1 MRISTVIKTLLAATA
16 VAPMLAHAES
26 TTTTGAGA
34 LNVTAHVD
42 FQITIPKLVFLR
54 VGTGTGALVGGGYAN
69 NATVDQITW
78 APTPATVGTG
88 VMAGTGGD
96 LTGGVETAAVY
107 ANGNGNVTLSCTTTG
122 PLNDGAAGDT
132 ISYSTITTATATLT
146 SAVALPVCPLADTTT
161 NSVVIAPVAKVV
173 SRDAKWTYTYSN
185 ATIPPAGTYG
195 GGGAANTGAGRVT
208 YTAAIP

>member
-1 MRISTVIKTLLAATA
+1 MRISTVIKALLAATA

-26 TTTTGAGA
+26 STTSGAGA

-54 VGTGTGALVGGGYAN
+54 VGTGTGTLGGGYAN

-122 PLNDGAAGDT
+122 PLNDGAGDT
-132 ISYSTITTATATLT
+132 ISYSTITTATATLS
-146 SAVALPVCPLADTTT
+146 SAVALTVCVLADGAT
-161 NSVVIAPVAKVV
+161 NNFVLAPVAKVV

-185 ATIPPAGTYG
+185 AAIPPAGVYG
-195 GGGAANTGAGRVT
+195 GGGAGNTGAGRVT

>member
-1 MRISTVIKTLLAATA
+1 MRISTVIKALLAATA

-26 TTTTGAGA
+26 STATGAGA

-54 VGTGTGALVGGGYAN
+54 IGTGTGTLAGGYAN

-78 APTPATVGTG
+78 APTPAQVGTG

-96 LTGGVETAAVY
+96 LTGGVETAAVF

-122 PLNDGAAGDT
+122 PLNDGAGDT
-132 ISYSTITTATATLT
+132 ISYSTITLGTVALT
-146 SAVALPVCPLADTTT
+146 SALALPVCPLADAAT
-161 NSVVIAPVAKVV
+161 NNVVLAPVAKVV
-173 SRDAKWTYTYSN
+173 SRDAKWSYSYSN
-185 ATIPPAGTYG
+185 GTIPPAGTYG
-195 GGGAANTGAGRVT
+195 GGGAGNTGAGRVT

>member
-1 MRISTVIKTLLAATA
+1 MTAAT
-16 VAPMLAHAES
+16 PLLCRAES
-26 TTTTGAGA
+26 NLQSAASPLTA
-34 LNVTAHVD
+34 TAHVD

-54 VGTGTGALVGGGYAN
+54 VGTGTGTLGGGYAN
-69 NATVDQITW
+69 NAVVDQITW
-78 APTPATVGTG
+78 APTPANVGTG

-132 ISYSTITTATATLT
+132 ISYATITTTASVLT
-146 SAVALPVCPLADTTT
+146 SATALPACVLADAAT
-161 NSVVIAPVAKVV
+161 NNQVIAPVAKVV

>member
-88 VMAGTGGD
+88 VMGGTGGD

>member
-1 MRISTVIKTLLAATA
+1 MHRRSPAPAASISHSVSPGFLYSCRDLATMRISTVIKALLAATA

-26 TTTTGAGA
+26 STTTGAGA

-122 PLNDGAAGDT
+122 PLNDGAGDT
-132 ISYSTITTATATLT
+132 ISYTTITTATATLT
-146 SAVALPVCPLADTTT
+146 SA
-161 NSVVIAPVAKVV
+161 
-173 SRDAKWTYTYSN
+173 
-185 ATIPPAGTYG
+185 
-195 GGGAANTGAGRVT
+195 AA
-208 YTAAIP
+208 

>member
-88 VMAGTGGD
+88 VMGGTGGD

-185 ATIPPAGTYG
+185 ATIPPADTYG

>member
-26 TTTTGAGA
+26 STATGAGA
-34 LNVTAHVD
+34 LNVTAHFD
-42 FQITIPKLVFLR
+42 FQITIPKFVFLR
-54 VGTGTGALVGGGYAN
+54 IGTGTGTLAGGYAN

-96 LTGGVETAAVY
+96 LLNGTETAAVY

-122 PLNDGAAGDT
+122 QLNDGAGDN
-132 ISYSTITTATATLT
+132 ISYATITTTATTLT
-146 SAVALPVCPLADTTT
+146 SATALPVCVLPDGTT
-161 NSVVIAPVAKVV
+161 NNVVVPAVAKVV
-173 SRDAKWTYTYSN
+173 SRDAKWAYTYSN

-195 GGGAANTGAGRVT
+195 GGGAGNTGAGRVT

>member
-54 VGTGTGALVGGGYAN
+54 IGTGTGTLAGGYAN

-88 VMAGTGGD
+88 VMGGTGGD

>member
-1 MRISTVIKTLLAATA
+1 MRISTVIKALLAATA

-26 TTTTGAGA
+26 STTTGAGA

-146 SAVALPVCPLADTTT
+146 SAVALPVCVLADAAT
-161 NSVVIAPVAKVV
+161 NNVVIAPVAKVV